1 QSAFL
6 RRPVALAALAVTVV
20 FIAAAGPEVTVTGP
34 QPARP
39 GQIVAT
45 GTYTYRTVVDD
56 QDCTLQYWPAE
67 TSALLGTTAGPARVD
82 QLAACLAPL
91 LDALL
96 HDHPGGLTRLTLS
109 DPAALTGRI
118 DASLDTSPRWNT
130 SRGSPVGA
138 TTSELI
144 CALINGRHLA
154 HELGDVLAQRGYEL
168 AATTAGLIS
177 TGPVAGHGRH
187 RLLTG
192 ISILVFTMERAGAGR

>member
-1 QSAFL
+1 M
-6 RRPVALAALAVTVV
+6 
-20 FIAAAGPEVTVTGP
+20 
-34 QPARP
+34 
-39 GQIVAT
+39 AT

-67 TSALLGTTAGPARVD
+67 TSALLGTSARPARVD

-96 HDHPGGLTRLTLS
+96 HDHPDGLTRLTLS
-109 DPAALTGRI
+109 DLATLTDRI
-118 DASLDTSPRWNT
+118 NASLDTSPQWNT

-138 TTSELI
+138 TISELI
-144 CALINGRHLA
+144 CALVNGHHLA
-154 HELGDVLAQRGYEL
+154 HELGDVLAQRGYGL
-168 AATTAGLIS
+168 AVTSARLIS

-192 ISILVFTMERAGAGR
+192 ISILVFTTTRAGEGR